1 MLYYG
6 PPLVDGEVSL
16 AAVRPADVHECLTDS
31 TVRHSLTWVD
41 RAVSDPSML
50 YFGIFRSEVL
60 VGQIFLHDRDDNLR
74 EALVGYHLFTAAHRG
89 HGIGTAALGLLQH
102 HVAETPDLKRLI
114 VITSPDNLAS
124 QRLALRCNFTLTGA
138 PREDPT
144 ALLYSWITRR
154 GSSGSSGPVGR

>member
-1 MLYYG
+1 MLYSG
-6 PPLVDGEVSL
+6 PPLRDELVSL

-31 TVRHSLTWVD
+31 NVRHSMAWVD

-60 VGQIFLHDRDDNLR
+60 VGQIFLHDRHLN
-74 EALVGYHLFTAAHRG
+74 EALVGYHLFTAAHRTYG
-89 HGIGTAALGLLQH
+89 VGTAALSLLQH
-102 HVAETPDLKRLI
+102 HVAESPDLKRLV

-124 QRLALRCNFTLTGA
+124 QRLAVRCGFTLAGA

-144 ALLYSWITRR
+144 GLLYHWTT
-154 GSSGSSGPVGR
+154 P